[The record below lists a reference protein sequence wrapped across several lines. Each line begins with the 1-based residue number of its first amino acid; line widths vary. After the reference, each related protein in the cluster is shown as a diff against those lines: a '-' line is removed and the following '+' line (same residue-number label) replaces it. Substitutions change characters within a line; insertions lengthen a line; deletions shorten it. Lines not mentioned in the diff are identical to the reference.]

1 MMDIFTKKLSPISV
15 WAFTITMLALLF
27 GCVPSPVQATELT
40 VGVLANEFSFG
51 ALMTAYNNGVI
62 EEYLL
67 QLVIDRI
74 AANPAVS
81 MFLLGLTASQ
91 PVLGFI
97 ANRTSNPIDNIFLI
111 LLNKILQT
119 LTYNSSKNQPDVLDW
134 KVMLTNKPSTWPDL
148 IESKSAIDIVTMQD
162 RLFYRSDIRA

>member
-1 MMDIFTKKLSPISV
+1 MKKILIALSIMIVGASV
-15 WAFTITMLALLF
+15 M
-27 GCVPSPVQATELT
+27 PVFAVEFT
-40 VGVLANEFSFG
+40 VGVFAHEFTFSG
-51 ALMTAYNNGVI
+51 LLSAYNNGTA
-62 EEYLL
+62 EAYLL
-67 QLVIDRI
+67 QLVVDRI
-74 AANPAVS
+74 AANPTASIV
-81 MFLLGLTASQ
+81 LLGLTASQ

-97 ANRTSNPIDNIFLI
+97 ANRTSNPIDNAFLI

>member
-1 MMDIFTKKLSPISV
+1 MDIFTKKLSPISV

-67 QLVIDRI
+67 QLVIDQI
-74 AANPAVS
+74 AANPTWS
-81 MFLLGLTASQ
+81 IILLGVTASQ
-91 PVLGFI
+91 PLLGFI
-97 ANRTSNPIDNIFLI
+97 ANRTSNPIDNAFLI

-134 KVMLTNKPSTWPDL
+134 KVILTNKPSSWPNL
-148 IESKSAIDIVTMQD
+148 LAIKSATDIVALQD
-162 RLFYRSDIRA
+162 RMFY